1 MQMPEQ
7 KDVRV
12 VSIGDDSYFVT
23 IFDDGMGAV
32 LGTCTVS
39 GKQYGVSNITLE
51 QVKLICDADNDAQ
64 LAHLRFTQE
73 EIRFIKTGVTEEGYK
88 KLFMLNSLIN

>member
-1 MQMPEQ
+1 MDVPEQ

-64 LAHLRFTQE
+64 LAHLPFTQE

>member
-1 MQMPEQ
+1 MDMPEQ

-39 GKQYGVSNITLE
+39 GKQYGVSNIKLE

-64 LAHLRFTQE
+64 LAHLPFTQE

>member
-1 MQMPEQ
+1 MDMPEQ

-32 LGTCTVS
+32 LGKCTIT
-39 GKQYGVSNITLE
+39 GKKVGASNITLE
-51 QVKLICDADNDAQ
+51 QVKLIYDADNDIE
-64 LAHLRFTQE
+64 LAHLPFTQE
-73 EIRFIKTGVTEEGYK
+73 EIRFIKTGVTKQGYQ
-88 KLFMLNSLIN
+88 KLFMNNSLIN

>member
-1 MQMPEQ
+1 MDMPEQ

-64 LAHLRFTQE
+64 LADLPFTQE

>member
-1 MQMPEQ
+1 MDMPEQ

-32 LGTCTVS
+32 LGTCTITK
-39 GKQYGVSNITLE
+39 KQFGISNITLE
-51 QVKLICDADNDAQ
+51 QVKLIYDADNDAQ
-64 LAHLRFTQE
+64 LAHLPFTPE
-73 EIRFIKTGVTEEGYK
+73 EIRLIKTGVTEEGYR
-88 KLFMLNSLIN
+88 KLFMHNSLIN

>member
-1 MQMPEQ
+1 MDMPEQ

-32 LGTCTVS
+32 LGKCTIT
-39 GKQYGVSNITLE
+39 GKKVGVSNITLE
-51 QVKLICDADNDAQ
+51 QVKLIYDADNDIE
-64 LAHLRFTQE
+64 LAHLPFTQE
-73 EIRFIKTGVTEEGYK
+73 EIRFIKTGVTKQGYQ
-88 KLFMLNSLIN
+88 KLFMNNSLIN

>member
-1 MQMPEQ
+1 MDMPEQ

-32 LGTCTVS
+32 LGTCIVS
-39 GKQYGVSNITLE
+39 GKQYGVSNIKLE

-64 LAHLRFTQE
+64 LAHLPFTQE